1 MGRGYGE
8 SEFFLLFLKESGK
21 ISRPFGIFSCEYR
34 LQELVKIIERWIPM
48 VYILL
53 GTGFE
58 EAEALVTADVLRRA
72 NLPVSLVG
80 VGGEYVTGSHNITVR
95 ADIAVEDVALTEGD
109 TVVLPGGMGGV
120 ASMENSGAA
129 MALARE
135 AAEKCHL
142 AAICA
147 APTLLARAGLLKKG
161 ARCVCYPG
169 MEGELS
175 AAGAAPQMDRSTA
188 VDGNLITGRGPG
200 SAFDFGLKLVE
211 TLAGADAARAV
222 AAGLVYRV

>member
-1 MGRGYGE
+1 
-8 SEFFLLFLKESGK
+8 
-21 ISRPFGIFSCEYR
+21 
-34 LQELVKIIERWIPM
+34 M

-72 NLPVSLVG
+72 GLPVSLAG
-80 VGGEYVTGSHNITVR
+80 IGGESVTGSHGITVR
-95 ADIAVEDVALTEGD
+95 ADLAAEDVALSEGD
-109 TVVLPGGMGGV
+109 VVVLPGGMGGV
-120 ASMENSGAA
+120 ASMEGSKAA
-129 MALARE
+129 MALVRE
-135 AAEKCHL
+135 AAEKYRV

-175 AAGAAPQMDRSTA
+175 AAGAVPRMDRSTV
-188 VDGNLITGRGPG
+188 VDGDLITGRGPG
-200 SAFDFGLKLVE
+200 SAFDFGLTLVE
-211 TLAGADAARAV
+211 VLAGADAARAV
-222 AAGLVYRV
+222 AAGLVYGA

>member
-1 MGRGYGE
+1 
-8 SEFFLLFLKESGK
+8 
-21 ISRPFGIFSCEYR
+21 
-34 LQELVKIIERWIPM
+34 M

-72 NLPVSLVG
+72 GLPVSLAG
-80 VGGEYVTGSHNITVR
+80 IGGEYVAGSHGITVR
-95 ADIAVEDVALTEGD
+95 ADVAAEDVALSEGD

-120 ASMENSGAA
+120 ASIEHSEAA

-135 AAEKCHL
+135 AAGKYRI

-147 APTLLARAGLLKKG
+147 APTLLARAGLLRKG

-175 AAGAAPQMDRSTA
+175 AAGAVPRMDRSTV

-200 SAFDFGLKLVE
+200 SAFDFGLTLVE
-211 TLAGADAARAV
+211 ALAGADAARAV
-222 AAGLVYRV
+222 AAGLVYGA

>member
-1 MGRGYGE
+1 M
-8 SEFFLLFLKESGK
+8 
-21 ISRPFGIFSCEYR
+21 I
-34 LQELVKIIERWIPM
+34 
-48 VYILL
+48 YILL

-80 VGGEYVTGSHNITVR
+80 VGGEYVTGSHGITVR
-95 ADIAVEDVALTEGD
+95 ADVKVEDVALSNGD

-120 ASMENSGAA
+120 ASMENSEAA

-135 AAEKCHL
+135 AAEKYRI

-147 APTLLARAGLLKKG
+147 APTLLARAGLLKQG

-175 AAGAAPQMDRSTA
+175 AAGAVPQPDRSTV
-188 VDGNLITGRGPG
+188 VDGNLITGRAAG
-200 SAFDFGLKLVE
+200 SAFDFGLTLVE
-211 TLAGADAARAV
+211 ALAGADAARTV
-222 AAGLVYRV
+222 AAGLVYGA